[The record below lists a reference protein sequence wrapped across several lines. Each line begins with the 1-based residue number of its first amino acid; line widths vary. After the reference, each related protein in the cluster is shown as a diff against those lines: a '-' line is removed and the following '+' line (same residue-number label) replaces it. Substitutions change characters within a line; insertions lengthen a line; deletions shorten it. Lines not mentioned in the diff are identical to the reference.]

1 MITDTNLHITNEL
14 TQATLGAEC
23 KQTKSSKSSTK
34 EFSLSDT
41 NLAEVHLIKHFYTTD
56 VFGAVI
62 YNSTVMYFGKKVS
75 TPHFDIE
82 EYKDAPRKYK
92 FITDTIKSD
101 EPTAVWA
108 GITINIVK
116 SVKPYKNKYKSS
128 IPDFGVVYKPN
139 VELQSLI
146 KSTCPESHV
155 LPTDTEELM
164 KPQYWIQQFNRPVKY
179 KDGVDITETK
189 YFTPESYLINTY
201 NFKKFYQ
208 KKFLDAIVS
217 LKECSTLAYI
227 QKVGDPGRIQSEYM
241 KRMRKLGQTI
251 AIPAV
256 ILACNIWWSHDSS
269 VMYDF
274 VTWSL
279 RAADVLRD
287 ALVPDSYH
295 ARRDDVQHEIEQAIK
310 AILNGGIEKV
320 LKYRLRDQCCYK
332 FPEGYTEEQKAE
344 FKKLYPK
351 VKKYNRTP
359 YNTSKKHLQVMELW
373 FKGVKE
379 SEIAKEMGIRTDRVK
394 HIVWQAKKE
403 NHPEVQEKESTR
415 RRIDE
420 CIIEWVTEGK
430 MTRNEIAAKIS
441 EHAGYKINTKYI
453 QRLMKKPWVIEYL
466 KQEEEQKERDKALNA
481 GLMHTEAMRERVDSN
496 GTCDLREFTENNV
509 SGKYDVGFVGA

>member
-1 MITDTNLHITNEL
+1 MTTDTNLHITNEL

-41 NLAEVHLIKHFYTTD
+41 NLTEVHLIKHFYTTD

-62 YNSTVMYFGKKVS
+62 YNSTVMYFEKKVS

-82 EYKDAPRKYK
+82 QYKDAPRKYK
-92 FITDTIKSD
+92 FITDTIKSN

-108 GITINIVK
+108 GITIKIVK
-116 SVKPYKNKYKSS
+116 NVKPYKNKYESD
-128 IPDFGVVYKPN
+128 IPNFGVVYKPN
-139 VELQSLI
+139 VELQALI

-155 LPTDTEELM
+155 LPTDTKELM

-189 YFTPESYLINTY
+189 FFTPESYLINTY
-201 NFKKFYQ
+201 KFKKFYQ

-227 QKVGDPGRIQSEYM
+227 QKVGDPGRIQSDYM

-251 AIPAV
+251 ARPAV
-256 ILACNIWWSHDSS
+256 ILAYIWWSHDPS
-269 VMYDF
+269 VIDDF
-274 VTWSL
+274 VTWAL

-287 ALVPDSYH
+287 ALVPDSFH

-310 AILNGGIEKV
+310 ADLNGGLEKV
-320 LKYRLRDQCCYK
+320 LKYRLRRKRCCYM

-351 VKKYNRTP
+351 VRKYNRTP
-359 YNTSKKHLQVMELW
+359 FNTSKKHLQVMDLW

-379 SEIAKEMGIRTDRVK
+379 AEIAKEIGISLSRVK
-394 HIVWQAKKE
+394 GIIHQDRKE
-403 NHPEVQEKESTR
+403 NHPEVQEKECNR
-415 RRIDE
+415 RLKDE
-420 CIIEWVTEGK
+420 CIIEMVKEGMK
-430 MTRNEIAAKIS
+430 KIEIAAREKV
-441 EHAGYKINTKYI
+441 NRMYI

-481 GLMHTEAMRERVDSN
+481 GLMQTEAMRERVDSN
-496 GTCDLREFTENNV
+496 GACDLREFTENNV
-509 SGKYDVGFVGA
+509 SGKYDACFAGA